1 MLGRES
7 KVELGEGTET
17 TLKLSRL
24 LEVKPLRLG
33 NDASVSARGRRNC
46 LPGRHLALEQMRH
59 LSLTVPPRSTSSI
72 SRPKV
77 HMEAAA
83 PEITM
88 AESLSVSLRRMLRA
102 TSFSSDRWL
111 SGMSL
116 AAMCVT
122 SAWMPTRNQRSW
134 PDFVFLATV
143 SPRRSRRFRNCSPD
157 FRRLQRTA
165 VNGAPVSTASLR
177 PATYSSLSSP
187 GQLRK
192 RQFTPRISSR
202 R

>member
-122 SAWMPTRNQRSW
+122 SAWMPTTNQSSVLARGSVATTRPLRSM
-134 PDFVFLATV
+134 
-143 SPRRSRRFRNCSPD
+143 RFWKSSPD
-157 FRRLQRTA
+157 FLRFTITRVKASPVWQTVRR
-165 VNGAPVSTASLR
+165 PVT
-177 PATYSSLSSP
+177 SSSSRW
-187 GQLRK
+187 QLRFST
-192 RQFTPRISSR
+192 RQFLPMISSR
-202 R
+202 W